1 MKLVRTNK
9 QRIWLEW
16 MRRVIVGD
24 ADAETELV
32 DRYKDGIAVI
42 IGRIVRND
50 SVTEDLSQETFRI
63 VIEKIRGGEVREPE
77 RLSGFICGV
86 AENLAIAHVRR
97 IRRALN
103 QEEIGE
109 TEEIRDP
116 QPDPFVQLVRQERAA
131 LVRQVI
137 DELKVERDRQ
147 VLFRYYIAE
156 EEKSQ
161 ICADLGLSSRQFNS
175 ILFRA
180 LKRYKELY
188 VERFGEP

>member
-1 MKLVRTNK
+1 
-9 QRIWLEW
+9 
-16 MRRVIVGD
+16 MRRVIAGD

-50 SVTEDLSQETFRI
+50 AVTEDLSQETFRL
-63 VIEKIRGGEVREPE
+63 VLEKIRGGEVREPE

-97 IRRALN
+97 MRRALN

-109 TEEIRDP
+109 AEKLRDP
-116 QPDPFVQLVRQERAA
+116 QPNQFDQLLRLERAA
-131 LVRQVI
+131 IVHQVI
-137 DELKVERDRQ
+137 DELRVERDRQ

-161 ICADLGLSSRQFNS
+161 ICADLGLGSKQFNS